1 MKKITLFIAVLALF
15 CGITYGQVPKQAEPA
30 TTPVNPSTSPTVSS
44 PTQANPTEA
53 PSNPSYSQGKTS
65 PNSSNSSNNAVSPVP
80 TPAPAAAPTPTPAPT
95 PAPTPTPTPRQ
106 TNRQTSRSQDRGS
119 HAIGGLLLGYNFS
132 DSPSRFAF
140 QYDFGGKS
148 SGPLFWEVGVGAAR
162 SKYSTTVLNN
172 DYETISWGLRV
183 PAYLGVLIG
192 KEDGFSVSVR
202 GGAMFNYLLT
212 SKTNGEANNLSGID
226 RTAING
232 SVRVCVWH
240 FFAEYEFPFT
250 SVQDGVWLFGI
261 CGPF

>member
-1 MKKITLFIAVLALF
+1 MKKTTLLFAILALF

-44 PTQANPTEA
+44 PTQASPTEA
-53 PSNPSYSQGKTS
+53 PSNPPYSQGKAS
-65 PNSSNSSNNAVSPVP
+65 PNSSNSSNNAVSP
-80 TPAPAAAPTPTPAPT
+80 APTPAPT
-95 PAPTPTPTPRQ
+95 PAPAPTPTPRQ
-106 TNRQTSRSQDRGS
+106 TNRQTSRSQNRGS
-119 HAIGGLLLGYNFS
+119 HAIGGLLLGYNFN
-132 DSPSRFAF
+132 DNPSRFVF
-140 QYDFGGKS
+140 QYDFGSKS
-148 SGPLFWEVGVGAAR
+148 SGPLFWTLGVGASR
-162 SKYSTTVLNN
+162 SKYSLTALNN
-172 DYETISWGLRV
+172 DYKTIEWGLRV

-212 SKTNGEANNLSGID
+212 SKTNGEANNLSGYD
-226 RTAING
+226 RTSING

-250 SVQDGVWLFGI
+250 SVQNGVWMFGI